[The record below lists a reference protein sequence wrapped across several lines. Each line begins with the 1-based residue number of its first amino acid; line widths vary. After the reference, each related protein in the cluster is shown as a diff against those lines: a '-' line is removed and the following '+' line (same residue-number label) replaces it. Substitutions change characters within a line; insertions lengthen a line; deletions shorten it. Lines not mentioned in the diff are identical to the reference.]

1 MRNIFIGLATV
12 AFMVSAPTAA
22 LAHEGLDGAQ
32 CEPMKD
38 GKMKCC
44 EKDMDGKTI
53 CRMMDKQQQG
63 AGHMDHSRMDHS
75 RMNQNGERQQYQGDQ
90 PN

>member
-1 MRNIFIGLATV
+1 MRNILVGMAIA
-12 AFMVSAPTAA
+12 AFMAAAPAAA
-22 LAHEGLDGAQ
+22 LAHEGHDGAQ

-63 AGHMDHSRMDHS
+63 AGHTDHSRMDHS
-75 RMNQNGERQQYQGDQ
+75 RMNQNGERQQHQGDQ